1 MTQISLSNSID
12 LDSNL
17 DLSNYDEAVDGD
29 ISNDPE
35 NPSKLLLSPGTT
47 FLSASTG
54 DEDLEY
60 LTVNIPDGF
69 QLDSLV
75 LESISPERN
84 VAFVAVQEGDK
95 FTEPLNRE
103 TTEIDNLLG
112 YNLFGE
118 PRQIGTDI
126 LDDIGDGFGAIGF
139 EGALPGGEYT
149 FVLRQAGV
157 VSDYTLAFNLSNS
170 IDLDSNLDLS
180 NYDEAVDG
188 DISNDPENPSEL
200 LLSPGTTFLS
210 ASTGDEDL
218 EYLTVNIPDGFQLD
232 SLVLESISPERNV
245 AFVAVQEGDKFTE
258 PLNRETT
265 EIDNLLGYNL
275 FGEPRQIGTDI
286 LDDIGDGF
294 GAIGF

>member
-17 DLSNYDEAVDGD
+17 NLSNYDEAVDGD

-35 NPSKLLLSPGTT
+35 NPSDLLLSPGTT
-47 FLSASTG
+47 ILSASTG

-126 LDDIGDGFGAIGF
+126 LDNIGDGFGAIGF

-157 VSDYTLAFNLSNS
+157 VSDYTLAFNVSEVTEPEEDNYVYEGWDDYTSDFDWNNS
-170 IDLDSNLDLS
+170 QVDADNTDPIAGINSENDIIVGREDTEKQMSSAQFTKADFASSENIVALEGLGIGFADVDPTLQDSNASIASNNDLAFS
-180 NYDEAVDG
+180 QDVVIN
-188 DISNDPENPSEL
+188 SND
-200 LLSPGTTFLS
+200 F
-210 ASTGDEDL
+210 
-218 EYLTVNIPDGFQLD
+218 
-232 SLVLESISPERNV
+232 
-245 AFVAVQEGDKFTE
+245 AFG
-258 PLNRETT
+258 
-265 EIDNLLGYNL
+265 
-275 FGEPRQIGTDI
+275 
-286 LDDIGDGF
+286 
-294 GAIGF
+294 